1 MFLINFTKSQVRTEY
16 QSDWDTGDDI
26 QVLKDSS
33 NWDFVMCWKYDVD
46 PSVMFGL
53 PHKNINLQ

>member
-46 PSVMFGL
+46 PSVMFGRSST
-53 PHKNINLQ
+53 